1 MHIFQATGFKF
12 TGVKGEDSMQNIY
25 DIVMTRRSQRRYTKD
40 MPNRAVIEK
49 IIDAARW
56 APSAGNRQN
65 LFWWV
70 AAGKK
75 RDELVEI
82 ISQVS
87 DRAGELF
94 KDYEE
99 KVQRFLSL
107 YFRTL
112 GGAPV
117 IVTLSFERKDD
128 AEKDEHFDWDLWDY
142 ASGCA
147 AMQNFLLLAHA
158 EGLGTCWMTAP
169 LLVHREIKACLG
181 IPEPHDIV
189 AVTPLGFSQHE
200 IPAIPRVDPDLKKTL
215 KWIG

>member
-1 MHIFQATGFKF
+1 
-12 TGVKGEDSMQNIY
+12 MQSIY
-25 DIVMTRRSQRRYTKD
+25 DLVISRRSQRRYSKE
-40 MPNRAVIEK
+40 MPSRAAITK

-65 LFWWV
+65 WFWWV

-75 RDELVEI
+75 RDELVKI

-87 DRAGELF
+87 DRAPDIF

-99 KVQRFLSL
+99 KIQRFLSL

-117 IVTLSFERKDD
+117 IVTMSFERKNDED
-128 AEKDEHFDWDLWDY
+128 KDEHFDWDLWDY

-169 LLVHREIKACLG
+169 LLVHEEIMKCLG
-181 IPEPHDIV
+181 IPANHTVV
-189 AVTPLGFSQHE
+189 AVTPLGYSQHE
-200 IPAIPRVDPDLKKTL
+200 IPPIPRVDSDLSKTV
-215 KWIG
+215 KWIGFPEK